1 MKNGLVVVLEEQKL
15 WIPSTVP
22 FLVFGLIYYLVTPY
36 FTLLFFG
43 DLPLVKAAEAYIGLD
58 YFDIFYWLDVSL
70 VLTFFLL
77 GYVAAGIF
85 VREKGVFF
93 DRASNFRLAPSIIF
107 LMLCVFYILIYLKVK
122 AAGGAMFTGYESYNI
137 EVLGPLATL
146 VFTSALFYN
155 FFCRKKIR
163 FIFFFLFLATSLGLL
178 GFGSRMFFILSFIA
192 IALGSLSRNT
202 FLFRN
207 VFFYVFLGAIFLV
220 VLGVGV
226 WRSGYSFE
234 DSSILV
240 SIFLVEPLFTATSG
254 ALYLANLGG
263 RYVLN
268 IPVDIAAAFINF
280 IPSFL
285 YPEKMLLISKLTFD
299 ENKESPFGASA
310 LFSNLYSNF
319 GVFYPIYIFFIGY
332 FYGFLRAKSFW
343 SPFFRA
349 VYFSLLPL
357 LMFHFFREGF
367 ITFIK
372 VLIFNGLIFP
382 FLLLSLFYLCF
393 KTNNKD
399 EVNHASE

>member
-1 MKNGLVVVLEEQKL
+1 
-15 WIPSTVP
+15 
-22 FLVFGLIYYLVTPY
+22 
-36 FTLLFFG
+36 
-43 DLPLVKAAEAYIGLD
+43 
-58 YFDIFYWLDVSL
+58 
-70 VLTFFLL
+70 
-77 GYVAAGIF
+77 
-85 VREKGVFF
+85 
-93 DRASNFRLAPSIIF
+93 
-107 LMLCVFYILIYLKVK
+107 
-122 AAGGAMFTGYESYNI
+122 
-137 EVLGPLATL
+137 
-146 VFTSALFYN
+146 
-155 FFCRKKIR
+155 
-163 FIFFFLFLATSLGLL
+163 
-178 GFGSRMFFILSFIA
+178 
-192 IALGSLSRNT
+192 
-202 FLFRN
+202 
-207 VFFYVFLGAIFLV
+207 
-220 VLGVGV
+220 
-226 WRSGYSFE
+226 
-234 DSSILV
+234 
-240 SIFLVEPLFTATSG
+240 
-254 ALYLANLGG
+254 
-263 RYVLN
+263 VLN